1 MKTITNLLVVS
12 LILVSL
18 PWMAN
23 AQFKDMQYWRPYD
36 QRGVN
41 VFEVSKADTVE
52 FTGVAVRV
60 GGAFTQQLQALDHS
74 NEADPNIVDGV
85 NQNELIDLGPGFN
98 LATANLNLDVQL
110 ADGIR
115 MNVITYLSSRHHP
128 EAWVKGG
135 YLQIDKVSF
144 LNSQFL
150 DRIFESVR
158 LRIGHMEINYGDTHF
173 RRTDNSNAM
182 YNPLVGNYI
191 MDAFTTEIGAE
202 VYYFK
207 NNFLAMIATSGGE
220 IRGSVVQ
227 PDDRAPSFYGKI
239 GYDRQFNDDF
249 RFRLTGSFY
258 TTAKSLN
265 NTLYS
270 GDRAGS
276 RYYLVMENV
285 NARES
290 SQFTSGRFNPNFRND
305 VTSFMVN
312 PFVEL
317 GGLEL
322 FGVAEWSNGSLSS
335 EEENRSW
342 SQYGAEAVYRFLP
355 YDQLYLALRYN
366 TISGPEPFSTDD
378 VTINRLQVGGGW
390 FITKNILMK
399 AEYVNQTY
407 SDFVSSS
414 IYHEGQFNGLIL
426 EATVAF

>member
-1 MKTITNLLVVS
+1 
-12 LILVSL
+12 
-18 PWMAN
+18 
-23 AQFKDMQYWRPYD
+23 
-36 QRGVN
+36 
-41 VFEVSKADTVE
+41 
-52 FTGVAVRV
+52 
-60 GGAFTQQLQALDHS
+60 
-74 NEADPNIVDGV
+74 
-85 NQNELIDLGPGFN
+85 
-98 LATANLNLDVQL
+98 
-110 ADGIR
+110 

-227 PDDRAPSFYGKI
+227 PDDRAPSYYGKI